1 MPLPDKG
8 ADASLELDINNVGIS
23 SGDFAAG
30 EIGHALDPHLEQ
42 IAREMRNYCYCRG
55 WKIVMFLPLIT
66 TSQFCR
72 MMNEAGFN
80 AAEANGNS
88 DNRSTRTD
96 QDR

>member
-1 MPLPDKG
+1 
-8 ADASLELDINNVGIS
+8 
-23 SGDFAAG
+23 
-30 EIGHALDPHLEQ
+30 
-42 IAREMRNYCYCRG
+42 MRNYCRG